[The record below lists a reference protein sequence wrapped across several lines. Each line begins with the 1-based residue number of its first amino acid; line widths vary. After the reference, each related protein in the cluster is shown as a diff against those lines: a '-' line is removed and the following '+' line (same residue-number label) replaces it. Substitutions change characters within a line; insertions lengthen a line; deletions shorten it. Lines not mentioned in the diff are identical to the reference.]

1 MFNVLFWN
9 LHKNSIE
16 DYLTACIEEK
26 QIDIAVLA
34 EFGGINF
41 EKLKEKLC
49 GFYSLYPGLK
59 ADETKVVLIGRN
71 NIKINVIQE
80 LSRYVIYKIET
91 LLKTY
96 IIVGL
101 HLEDRRN
108 YNSDDRINTIKSI
121 LSDLEQIEQLFQCK
135 NTIVIGDFNAN
146 LFDKEIVSYHGF
158 NAVLFKAV
166 IEESEVRTWQSN
178 GKQRFYSPM
187 IHYISEDTQMYG
199 SYYYTSGANTI
210 YWYCLDQVLFRK
222 PLINNINNIQYIKK
236 IRETDLIARSQPKSC
251 ISDHLPLF
259 VSIMGED

>member
-1 MFNVLFWN
+1 MLNILFWN
-9 LHKNSIE
+9 LHRNAIE

-34 EFGGINF
+34 EYRGINY
-41 EKLKEKLC
+41 EKLKDNLC
-49 GFYSLYPGLK
+49 GFYSLHQGLK
-59 ADETKVVLIGRN
+59 ADKTKVMLISRN

-80 LSRYVIYKIET
+80 LSRYVIYKIQT

-108 YNSDDRINTIKSI
+108 YDSDDRINTIKSI
-121 LSDLEQIEQLFQCK
+121 TSDLERIERQFQCK

-146 LFDKEIVSYHGF
+146 PFDKEIVGYHGF

-166 IEESEVRTWQSN
+166 MEECEVRTRQSN
-178 GKQRFYSPM
+178 EKQRFYNPM
-187 IHYISEDTQMYG
+187 IHYISEDTRMYG
-199 SYYYTSGANTI
+199 SYYYTSDSSNL
-210 YWYCLDQVLFRK
+210 YWYCFDQVLFRK
-222 PLINNINNIQYIKK
+222 PLINDINSIQYIKK
-236 IRETDLIARSQPKSC
+236 IGETDLIARSQPKSC

-259 VSIMGED
+259 VSIIGED